1 MSLSSA
7 GVLLGSLALFGES
20 GLGYD
25 AGAAFGFDSNVN
37 AATEASLAQDAL
49 RLDLW
54 AGLGPWFELGED
66 WEVDLFGD
74 VGRSQLF
81 DDADLSST
89 DLGAQAGLSWWA
101 GDRTV
106 LRLVPRGGFRFFGDS
121 TRNGPSAS
129 VSMSLRQGLYGP
141 LWGEVSGRASL
152 RRARDALFDEEGAAA
167 GARLR
172 VHLFDARLIFWGG
185 YTFDFGTYA
194 LVTPETA
201 PAPAPG
207 SGRGRASRAIA
218 TGTVLVSENVQSH
231 SLSIEAEA
239 HFFDPIVLG
248 AGWVLSIASA
258 GSAEPYLRQSLVL
271 TVSVRGG

>member
-25 AGAAFGFDSNVN
+25 AGASFGFDSNVN

-54 AGLGPWFELGED
+54 AGLGPWFELSED

-152 RRARDALFDEEGAAA
+152 RRAQDELFDEEGAAA

-172 VHLFDARLIFWGG
+172 MHLLDARLIFWGG
-185 YTFDFGTYA
+185 YAFDFGTYA
-194 LVTPETA
+194 LVTPEAA
-201 PAPAPG
+201 PASG

-218 TGTVLVSENVQSH
+218 SGTVLVSESVQSH
-231 SLSIEAEA
+231 SVSVEAEA
-239 HFFDPIVLG
+239 RFFDPIVIG
-248 AGWVLSIASA
+248 AGWVLSIADA
-258 GSAEPYLRQSLVL
+258 GSADPYLSQSLFL
-271 TVSVRGG
+271 AVSVRGG